1 MQDCSCGVAHDDNS
15 DTCPVSLSQPMI
27 QEALPDL
34 SSKSENKNKSK
45 PKNDRAPEPG
55 QDAVGS
61 SRLIEFPGT
70 GRAKHRFA
78 YTDFPCESPLA
89 KASISDGT

>member
-34 SSKSENKNKSK
+34 SSKSDHKISRNLTTIARQS
-45 PKNDRAPEPG
+45 RG
-55 QDAVGS
+55 QIQVVL
-61 SRLIEFPGT
+61 RV
-70 GRAKHRFA
+70 
-78 YTDFPCESPLA
+78 
-89 KASISDGT
+89 